1 MERVLSLRQGS
12 VNDFKF
18 ENCFSK
24 KRSFSTTSPHGEK
37 EIHALLFTLLY
48 RVEIMCILVFG
59 ILQHT
64 IQNLF
69 EGQGLASYALRL
81 FYHGHWQ
88 GEEFML
94 HYANALQVWASC

>member
-12 VNDFKF
+12 VNDLNLRTVFLK
-18 ENCFSK
+18 STL
-24 KRSFSTTSPHGEK
+24 STTSPHGEK

-94 HYANALQVWASC
+94 HYANALQVCASC

>member
-1 MERVLSLRQGS
+1 
-12 VNDFKF
+12 
-18 ENCFSK
+18 
-24 KRSFSTTSPHGEK
+24 
-37 EIHALLFTLLY
+37 
-48 RVEIMCILVFG
+48 MCILVFG

-94 HYANALQVWASC
+94 HYANALQVCASC